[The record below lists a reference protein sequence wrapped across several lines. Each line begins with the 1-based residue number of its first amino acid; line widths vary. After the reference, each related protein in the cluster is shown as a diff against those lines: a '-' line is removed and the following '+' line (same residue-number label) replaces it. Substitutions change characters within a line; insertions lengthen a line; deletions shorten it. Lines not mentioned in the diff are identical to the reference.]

1 MLSELIST
9 KLRYYR
15 KKQHL
20 TLEQLSEKSGLD
32 DTYIGRIERNE
43 INITIQT
50 LEKLLDG
57 LNLDTEEFFGSL
69 ESTEMDL
76 EITKLIDEVMS
87 SSKKEKILDGIRLLV
102 ELSS

>member
-15 KKQHL
+15 KKQRL

-57 LNLDTEEFFGSL
+57 LNLTTEEFFGSL
-69 ESTEMDL
+69 ENTEKDL
-76 EITKLIDEVMS
+76 EVAELIDKIMN

-102 ELSS
+102 ELSN

>member
-1 MLSELIST
+1 MLSKLIST